1 MTDLKV
7 YLRVHSR
14 LPSFKR
20 KLSPFLPYPMT
31 VFWGLLLHGQTQVF
45 HLANSLADF
54 SGVLKSRVWGDFI
67 CLENTTS
74 AWTPISALRTRR
86 TRKFGLPKTGH
97 ILALQKQ
104 ATTIPYTSILAI
116 IPSFL
121 LFKMPSLRQQWHVW
135 CLSLPLYPTQMF
147 IQQSTNT
154 ERCVP
159 QNSSHRAPR
168 SLYSSIR
175 ISPWHWN
182 KQQKHS
188 WPYLTSRRLVCGI
201 ALCLLL
207 YFFSFCKKN
216 QVVIVPAR
224 AGTTPPPLSHP
235 TVTSDSS
242 LSLETESMGS
252 SRVTRVWL

>member
-1 MTDLKV
+1 MCVYSPFVHSFFCRWPLGRFSCFAILNKTALNVGDVCWSKVTSVPEPLHFLSCNYIFQPMTDLKV

-121 LFKMPSLRQQWHVW
+121 LFKMPSLRF
-135 CLSLPLYPTQMF
+135 P
-147 IQQSTNT
+147 
-154 ERCVP
+154 
-159 QNSSHRAPR
+159 SS
-168 SLYSSIR
+168 
-175 ISPWHWN
+175 N
-182 KQQKHS
+182 
-188 WPYLTSRRLVCGI
+188 
-201 ALCLLL
+201 
-207 YFFSFCKKN
+207 
-216 QVVIVPAR
+216 
-224 AGTTPPPLSHP
+224 
-235 TVTSDSS
+235 
-242 LSLETESMGS
+242 
-252 SRVTRVWL
+252 